1 MMRRRGL
8 SKGLVALCVAGL
20 FLLSLSVFTV
30 HQVEQ
35 VLIVQLGKPIRP
47 ITEPGLHLKVPLIQD
62 VYSFEKRLLIFN
74 EDPQEILSADKK
86 NLKVD
91 NYARW
96 RIVDPLRF
104 FQRVRNEDGAMSR
117 LSDIIY
123 SNIREVLG
131 QYTMMEIVAGSRSD
145 LMTRIRDQASLQAA
159 QYGIEIVDV
168 RIQRTDLPPENS
180 KAVFRRMQTE
190 RERQAKTYR
199 AQGEEEAVKIR
210 SQAARER
217 EVLLAEA
224 YKKSQELRG
233 QGDADSAR
241 IYADAYRQ
249 DPKFFAF
256 TRSMEA
262 YGKVFIKETTVV
274 LNPTGFFHYLQGEM
288 LQGSMTSPGIN
299 PLDPR

>member
-1 MMRRRGL
+1 MKMGL
-8 SKGLVALCVAGL
+8 TKGVIFITGAVLVL
-20 FLLSLSVFTV
+20 FFQSVFTV

-47 ITEPGLHLKVPLIQD
+47 ISEPGLHFKIPFIQE
-62 VYSFEKRLLIFN
+62 VFSFERRLLVFDQ
-74 EDPQEILSADKK
+74 DPQEVLSADKK

-131 QYTMMEIVAGSRSD
+131 QYTMMEIVAGSRAD
-145 LMTRIRDQASLQAA
+145 LATRIRDQASLQAA

-210 SQAARER
+210 SQADRER
-217 EVLLAEA
+217 EVLLATA
-224 YKKSQELRG
+224 YKTAQELRG
-233 QGDADSAR
+233 QGDADAAR

-249 DPKFFAF
+249 DLQFFEF
-256 TRSMEA
+256 KRSMDA
-262 YGKVFIKETTVV
+262 YEKVFARDTTLV
-274 LNPTGFFHYLQGEM
+274 LEPAGFFRYFVAGDYALPQN
-288 LQGSMTSPGIN
+288 SPSQ
-299 PLDPR
+299 R